1 MKLLEGNQAQKRLHR
16 KTQSKPSFTGSP
28 IEERKSSETHETRL
42 EIERAVKGTV
52 GSNPTPSAIFS
63 LEMALADD
71 LKAFQ
76 ESSESGVTVPPSPTE
91 TRQKCQRVVNGCSS
105 VLSRVEVARRSC
117 NQAIRINEGNWQ
129 HRRLSNLNRE
139 V

>member
-1 MKLLEGNQAQKRLHR
+1 MKLLEGNQAQKRLHS

-63 LEMALADD
+63 LEIFAAL
-71 LKAFQ
+71 K
-76 ESSESGVTVPPSPTE
+76 
-91 TRQKCQRVVNGCSS
+91 
-105 VLSRVEVARRSC
+105 
-117 NQAIRINEGNWQ
+117 IRKNEGSLGAHSQ
-129 HRRLSNLNRE
+129 RIRFHDTQICTY
-139 V
+139 